1 MVKTS
6 RDINLIG
13 FLRKQAEQE
22 VLVFLNMTREAV
34 NFVLD
39 DELVQGSFNNVFTRE
54 TINLSIN
61 KNIELNAWGY
71 LVLEK

>member
-6 RDINLIG
+6 GDINLIG
-13 FLRKQAEQE
+13 FLRKQAEKE
-22 VLVFLNMTREAV
+22 VLVFLNMTREAI
-34 NFVLD
+34 NFILD
-39 DELVQGSFNNVFTRE
+39 DELVQGNFNNVFTGE
-54 TINLSIN
+54 TVNLSIN